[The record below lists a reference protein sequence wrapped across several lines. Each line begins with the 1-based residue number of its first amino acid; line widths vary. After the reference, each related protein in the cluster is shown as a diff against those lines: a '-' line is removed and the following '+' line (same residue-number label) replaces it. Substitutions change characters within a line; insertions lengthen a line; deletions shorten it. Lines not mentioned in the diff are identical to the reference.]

1 MSGDQDWSA
10 ELTNPE
16 TVRVVLGSPPPPLSD
31 YELTSVLIDEREAS
45 VTLRFFAFGVPAGA
59 AQLWQARGHNV
70 VGFAL
75 VCLGVTNFEV
85 DAWSGWLTTTTTMA
99 GKKVVLG
106 GQGKHLSFQAA
117 EIRAE
122 SPTGWL
128 ASRAQ

>member
-70 VGFAL
+70 VGSPWP
-75 VCLGVTNFEV
+75 
-85 DAWSGWLTTTTTMA
+85 AWA
-99 GKKVVLG
+99 
-106 GQGKHLSFQAA
+106 
-117 EIRAE
+117 
-122 SPTGWL
+122 
-128 ASRAQ
+128 